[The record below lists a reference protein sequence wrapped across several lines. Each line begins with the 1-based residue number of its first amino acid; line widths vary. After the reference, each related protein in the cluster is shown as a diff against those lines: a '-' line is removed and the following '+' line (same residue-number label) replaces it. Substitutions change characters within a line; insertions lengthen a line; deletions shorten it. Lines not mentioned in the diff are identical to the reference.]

1 MKGPLMPLNS
11 KLFLDFDADY
21 TSPLD
26 LSTSENALSFTRQI
40 NLATGTGAG
49 QADKIW
55 HDERTL
61 TASSTE
67 DLDLA
72 GVLVDA
78 FGATVTFA
86 RIKGLVIYA
95 SPANTNNV
103 VVGNVTNGI
112 VGWFGA
118 ATHSIAVRP
127 GGLLAIFAPDATAY
141 AVTPGTADLL
151 HVANSAGGTSVIYD
165 AVIIGASV

>member
-1 MKGPLMPLNS
+1 MADEILRLINDMGKIPKDLKIKLRPGLRAVGQIVRDQSRLNS
-11 KLFLDFDADY
+11 RLLLDFDADY

-26 LSTSENALSFTRQI
+26 LSTTENNLGFTRQI
-40 NLATGTGAG
+40 NLASGVGAG

-55 HDERTL
+55 HDNRTL

-78 FGATVTFA
+78 FGATLTFA
-86 RIKGLVIYA
+86 RIKGLIVYA

-103 VVGNVTNGI
+103 VVGNSASGI

-118 ATHSIAVRP
+118 NTHS
-127 GGLLAIFAPDATAY
+127 
-141 AVTPGTADLL
+141 
-151 HVANSAGGTSVIYD
+151 
-165 AVIIGASV
+165 